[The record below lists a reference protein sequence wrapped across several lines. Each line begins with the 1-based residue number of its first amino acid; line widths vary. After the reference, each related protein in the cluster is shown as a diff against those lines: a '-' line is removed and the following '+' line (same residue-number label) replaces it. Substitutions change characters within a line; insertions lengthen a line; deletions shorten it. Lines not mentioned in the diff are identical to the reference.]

1 MKYVRKFKTSSG
13 TNVADGND
21 SGGRG
26 GVRRAKWITVRL
38 AFADFRPRMR
48 GFAYHG
54 DKGTL

>member
-1 MKYVRKFKTSSG
+1 MSG
-13 TNVADGND
+13 TNAADGND

-54 DKGTL
+54 DEDAL